1 MPWCSGYGGF
11 SIESLELLLDE
22 ERIVQNMP
30 EALRETYDILK
41 DYSVSEATKL
51 MGINRTT
58 LSSRAQKLKKYLHDL
73 KESHKS

>member
-41 DYSVSEATKL
+41 DYSVSRQQSLWGLIVQPYQA
-51 MGINRTT
+51 
-58 LSSRAQKLKKYLHDL
+58 ALKSL
-73 KESHKS
+73 KNIFMI